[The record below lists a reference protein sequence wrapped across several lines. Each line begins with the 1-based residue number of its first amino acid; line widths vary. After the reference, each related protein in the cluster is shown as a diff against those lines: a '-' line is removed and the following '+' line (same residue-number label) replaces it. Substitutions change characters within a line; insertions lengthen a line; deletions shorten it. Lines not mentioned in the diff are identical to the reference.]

1 MARLDDI
8 EAYISVDVEASG
20 PVPGKYSMLS
30 VGACLVEAPSKDF
43 YCEIKPISP
52 EYVGEALKISGFSLE
67 KLEAEGESPECAM
80 EKLSE
85 WTESVC
91 EGREPVLVGFNA
103 SFDWSFVNYYMHVFV
118 GRNVFG
124 IGALDIKAYYMGKA
138 GVRWRNTKSSKLPEH
153 LTPKRPQSEKHNAL
167 ADAKY
172 QAEVFRRLI
181 AHASFSHWPS

>member
-1 MARLDDI
+1 MPHLDDI

-30 VGACLVEAPSKDF
+30 VGACLVEDPSKEF
-43 YCEIKPISP
+43 YCEIKPISL
-52 EYVGEALKISGFSLE
+52 EYVEEALKVSGFSLE
-67 KLEAEGESPECAM
+67 NLTAEGETPVHAM
-80 EKLSE
+80 QKLSE
-85 WTESVC
+85 WTAAVSES
-91 EGREPVLVGFNA
+91 REPVLVGFNA
-103 SFDWSFVNYYMHVFV
+103 SFDWSFINYYMHLFV

-138 GVRWRNTKSSKLPEH
+138 GVRWRETKSSKLPQH
-153 LTPKRPQSEKHNAL
+153 LTPTRPPSENHNAL

-181 AHASFSHWPS
+181 TRAS

>member
-1 MARLDDI
+1 MPRLDEN

-30 VGACLVEAPSKDF
+30 VGACLVEDPSKEF

-52 EYVGEALKISGFSLE
+52 EYVEEALMVSGFSLQ
-67 KLEAEGESPECAM
+67 KLAAEGETPVHAM
-80 EKLSE
+80 QKLSE
-85 WTESVC
+85 WTALVSES
-91 EGREPVLVGFNA
+91 REPVLVGFNA
-103 SFDWSFVNYYMHVFV
+103 SFDWSFINYYMHVFV
-118 GRNVFG
+118 GRNIFG

-138 GVRWRNTKSSKLPEH
+138 AVRWRETKSSKLPQQ
-153 LTPKRPQSEKHNAL
+153 LTPTRLQSEKHNAL

-181 AHASFSHWPS
+181 ARAT

>member
-1 MARLDDI
+1 MPRLDDI
-8 EAYISVDVEASG
+8 EAYISVDVEAAG

-30 VGACLVEAPSKDF
+30 VGACLVEDPTKDF

-52 EYVGEALKISGFSLE
+52 EYVEEALNISGFSLE
-67 KLEAEGESPECAM
+67 KLAAVGESPIRAM

-85 WTESVC
+85 WKASVS

-103 SFDWSFVNYYMHVFV
+103 GFDWSFVNYYMHVFV

-138 GVRWRNTKSSKLPEH
+138 AVRWRETRSSKLPEYVAP
-153 LTPKRPQSEKHNAL
+153 TRPESEKHNAL

-172 QAEVFRRLI
+172 QAELFRRLI
-181 AHASFSHWPS
+181 AHT

>member
-1 MARLDDI
+1 MPRLDDI

-30 VGACLVEAPSKDF
+30 VGACLVEDPSKEF

-52 EYVGEALKISGFSLE
+52 EYIEDALKVTGFSLE
-67 KLEAEGESPECAM
+67 KLAAEGETPVHAM
-80 EKLSE
+80 QKLSE
-85 WTESVC
+85 WTAMVSD
-91 EGREPVLVGFNA
+91 GREPVLVGFNA

-124 IGALDIKAYYMGKA
+124 IGALDIKAYYMGNA
-138 GVRWRNTKSSKLPEH
+138 AVRWRETKSSKLPLH
-153 LTPKRPQSEKHNAL
+153 LTPSRSPSENHNAL

-172 QAEVFRRLI
+172 QAEMFSRLI
-181 AHASFSHWPS
+181 AF

>member
-1 MARLDDI
+1 MLRLDDI

-30 VGACLVEAPSKDF
+30 VGACLVEDQNKEF

-52 EYVGEALKISGFSLE
+52 EYVEEALKVSGFSLE
-67 KLEAEGESPECAM
+67 KLAAEGETPVQAM
-80 EKLSE
+80 QKLSQ
-85 WTESVC
+85 WTAMVSD
-91 EGREPVLVGFNA
+91 GREPVLVGFNA
-103 SFDWSFVNYYMHVFV
+103 SFDWSFINYYMHVFV

-138 GVRWRNTKSSKLPEH
+138 AVRWRETKSSKLPPH
-153 LTPKRPQSEKHNAL
+153 LTPVRPPSEKHNAL

-172 QAEVFRRLI
+172 QAEVFRRLFER
-181 AHASFSHWPS
+181 A

>member
-1 MARLDDI
+1 MPRLDDI

-30 VGACLVEAPSKDF
+30 VGACLVENPTKDF

-52 EYVGEALKISGFSLE
+52 EFVEEALKVSGFSLE
-67 KLEAEGESPECAM
+67 KLAAVGESPVRAM

-85 WTESVC
+85 WTASVS

-103 SFDWSFVNYYMHVFV
+103 GFDWSFVNYYMHVFV

-124 IGALDIKAYYMGKA
+124 IAALDIKAYYMGKA
-138 GVRWRNTKSSKLPEH
+138 ALRWKDTKSSKLPQH
-153 LTPKRPQSEKHNAL
+153 LTPTRLQSEKHNAL

-181 AHASFSHWPS
+181 ARPS

>member
-8 EAYISVDVEASG
+8 EAYISLDVEASG

-30 VGACLVEAPSKDF
+30 VGACLVEDPNKEF
-43 YCEIKPISP
+43 YCEMKPISS
-52 EYVGEALKISGFSLE
+52 EYVEEALKISGFSLE
-67 KLEAEGESPECAM
+67 KLASEGEIPARAM

-85 WTESVC
+85 WVISVS

-103 SFDWSFVNYYMHVFV
+103 SFDWSFVNYYMHAFF

-138 GVRWRNTKSSKLPEH
+138 GVRWRDTKSSKLPQH
-153 LTPKRPQSEKHNAL
+153 LTMARPEPEKHNAL

-181 AHASFSHWPS
+181 ARAS